1 MQRPPDKGNATVQT
15 QNRFLDDLAKVA
27 ASALGGVTTMR
38 QEIETRLREQFSRLL
53 TGMELVSRDEFNA
66 VKAMAAEARLEQE
79 RLRQRLA
86 QLEVELADA
95 RRKDAP
101 AGGGPGS
108 SSEPGG

>member
-1 MQRPPDKGNATVQT
+1 MQRPPDKGPATVQT

-53 TGMELVSRDEFNA
+53 SGMELVSRDEFNA

-86 QLEVELADA
+86 QLEAELADA
-95 RRKDAP
+95 RRSDAL
-101 AGGGPGS
+101 GGGKPGS
-108 SSEPGG
+108 SGSGG

>member
-1 MQRPPDKGNATVQT
+1 MQT

-38 QEIETRLREQFSRLL
+38 QEIEARLREQFSRLL
-53 TGMELVSRDEFNA
+53 SGMELVSRDEFNA

-86 QLEVELADA
+86 RLEAELEEA
-95 RRKDAP
+95 RRG
-101 AGGGPGS
+101 AGQG
-108 SSEPGG
+108 SEPTGGN